1 MALLCSTR
9 ASQDTETSG
18 TYPTCHPDQIL
29 FAFAP
34 LSSQC
39 TDRENPETPITLS
52 TNIVDISHVSLR
64 MFWNLKAH
72 MQAASQLATAHYP
85 ETLDRECFQDYV
97 ADIVREGRKI
107 YGMNG

>member
-1 MALLCSTR
+1 
-9 ASQDTETSG
+9 
-18 TYPTCHPDQIL
+18 
-29 FAFAP
+29 
-34 LSSQC
+34 
-39 TDRENPETPITLS
+39 
-52 TNIVDISHVSLR
+52 
-64 MFWNLKAH
+64 